1 MSHCAVCASLAD
13 LDTVLPMREY
23 AMKRQV
29 VKGKS
34 AADSKDAPAVPS
46 EDTPPTLAAPPA
58 TDLEKGLSQDDAKM
72 SSEEGTTK

>member
-1 MSHCAVCASLAD
+1 
-13 LDTVLPMREY
+13 
-23 AMKRQV
+23 MKRQV